1 MEEIMKI
8 DNVEFYLEETGTT
21 SCEGCF
27 FFGKESC
34 PSTECTEYDSWGD
47 EYNYIFIPVEL

>member
-1 MEEIMKI
+1 MGEIIKI
-8 DNVEFYLEETGTT
+8 DNVEFYLEETGSE

-34 PSTECTEYDSWGD
+34 PSTECVEYDSWGD
-47 EYNYIFIPVEL
+47 EYNYVFIPVEL

>member
-1 MEEIMKI
+1 MEEIIKI
-8 DNVEFYLEETGTT
+8 DNVEFYLEETGSE

-34 PSTECTEYDSWGD
+34 PGTKCLEYDSWGD